1 MSATANSAGPSHSS
15 LDLRKADDR
24 LVDWTLRHRESNPN
38 EDVRLFTDDT
48 GPIGKAHELG
58 LPFLDLPVHWRPD
71 LGPSDEQ
78 KEIESLKQKL
88 KLYQD
93 NCPKPSILI
102 LDKQGSPKMRSDA
115 RLHHLK

>member
-1 MSATANSAGPSHSS
+1 MHKTEKTAKESRMNYMYSH
-15 LDLRKADDR
+15 LC
-24 LVDWTLRHRESNPN
+24 
-38 EDVRLFTDDT
+38 DT
-48 GPIGKAHELG
+48 TLG

-71 LGPSDEQ
+71 LGTSDEQ

-115 RLHHLK
+115 RLHHL